1 VLVDER
7 LLLRVGYSLVVALG
21 EDRPRSDTIHPD
33 AKGTDL
39 RGEVLREHPY
49 PGLRGLAGSK
59 RNPAHVAPIVLRAA
73 RTILELPV

>member
-1 VLVDER
+1 MPKGPT
-7 LLLRVGYSLVVALG
+7 LRC
-21 EDRPRSDTIHPD
+21 
-33 AKGTDL
+33 
-39 RGEVLREHPY
+39 EVLREHLY